1 MTTIAF
7 QGRRGAYSESAA
19 YHLFGCDIQVLPV
32 DTFEEIHRLVQQGKV
47 DGGVIPIEN
56 STAGS
61 IHDNYDLLLQYR
73 QPIVGEV
80 KLQIEHC
87 LMALPGTQVSQLQE
101 VISHPQALAQC
112 SQFFVN
118 HPHAKRVAFF
128 DTAGSAEEIAS
139 KKLHGVGAIASAY
152 AAKYYGLEVLIDPL
166 ANLPGNNFTRFFAI
180 QKQATPLDVT
190 LHSKSSL
197 VFAPKKNEAGILH
210 RCLGCFA
217 TRGINLIRIESR
229 PKTGS
234 PWEYVFYLDFEG
246 NPGQD
251 IVREAMVEIES
262 LSAFSF
268 HLGSYPNGEYRT
280 LDYLETL

>member
-19 YHLFGCDIQVLPV
+19 YYLFGCDIQVRPV
-32 DTFEEIHRLVQQGKV
+32 DTFEEIHKLVQSGEV
-47 DGGVIPIEN
+47 NGGVIPIEN

-73 QPIVGEV
+73 QPITGEV

-87 LMALPGTQVSQLQE
+87 LMALPGTQVDQLQE

-112 SQFFVN
+112 SNFFVN
-118 HPHAKRVAFF
+118 HPKAKRVAFF
-128 DTAGSAEEIAS
+128 DTAGSAEEIAT
-139 KKLHGVGAIASAY
+139 KKLAGVGGIASAY
-152 AAKYYGLEVLIDPL
+152 AAKYYGLDILMQPM

-180 QKQATPLDVT
+180 QKQAIPLDIA
-190 LHSKSSL
+190 LHTKSSL
-197 VFAPKKNEAGILH
+197 VFAPKQNEAGILH

-217 TRGINLIRIESR
+217 TRNINLIRIESR

-246 NPGQD
+246 NPGQAN
-251 IVREAMVEIES
+251 VREAMAELES
-262 LSAFSF
+262 MSAFSF
-268 HLGSYPNGEYRT
+268 HLGSYPDGEHRT
-280 LDYLETL
+280 LDYLEHK